1 MRREIFA
8 ASHAEIRAA
17 HMFLKNFLKSKA
29 RRAFM
34 KKKGACIFIQKIIRG
49 FITRVRVK
57 IMAKE
62 YAEWLILNPRDED
75 ILYPDEK
82 KKKKKGKGKGMKRSS
97 TTKKMTT

>member
-1 MRREIFA
+1 
-8 ASHAEIRAA
+8 
-17 HMFLKNFLKSKA
+17 
-29 RRAFM
+29 
-34 KKKGACIFIQKIIRG
+34 
-49 FITRVRVK
+49 
-57 IMAKE
+57 MAKE